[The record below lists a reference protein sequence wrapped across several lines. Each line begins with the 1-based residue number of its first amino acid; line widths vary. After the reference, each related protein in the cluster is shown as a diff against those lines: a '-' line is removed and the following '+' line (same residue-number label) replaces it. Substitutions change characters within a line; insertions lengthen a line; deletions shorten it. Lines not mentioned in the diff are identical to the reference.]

1 MADVC
6 LYRCASSA
14 RHWRRRENVNR
25 HHSSSSRNTR
35 QKRMCRIRMKN
46 ELRRHSECQ
55 PCIKTDKNK
64 LIDIHRISCPI
75 FSDAKSQC
83 AHGNNAKRYIIT
95 AALLNFCGWS
105 GTEFPSG
112 RETWEGGLEI
122 LSQVNIWLELQHDP
136 LWVKLHIYRRC
147 TSDDTH
153 TAHGCVKPWHPL
165 DIIKLSPLVLG
176 AIILCDLLG
185 IKTQG
190 Q

>member
-1 MADVC
+1 MADVS

-14 RHWRRRENVNR
+14 RHWRRQENVNR

-64 LIDIHRISCPI
+64 LIDIHRLSCPI

-105 GTEFPSG
+105 GTELLSG
-112 RETWEGGLEI
+112 RETWEGGGGSWDTEP
-122 LSQVNIWLELQHDP
+122 SQYLAGTSTRPTLDQAAHLQT
-136 LWVKLHIYRRC
+136 LYIRR
-147 TSDDTH
+147 H
-153 TAHGCVKPWHPL
+153 TQPMDVSNP
-165 DIIKLSPLVLG
+165 
-176 AIILCDLLG
+176 G
-185 IKTQG
+185 IH
-190 Q
+190 

>member
-1 MADVC
+1 MCVQRSSLKATGKCEPTPFVIFTEHTAEDDVQDQNEKWIKETQWVSA
-6 LYRCASSA
+6 LY
-14 RHWRRRENVNR
+14 
-25 HHSSSSRNTR
+25 
-35 QKRMCRIRMKN
+35 
-46 ELRRHSECQ
+46 
-55 PCIKTDKNK
+55 KNK
-64 LIDIHRISCPI
+64 LIDIHRLSCPI

-105 GTEFPSG
+105 GTELLSG

-122 LSQVNIWLELQHDP
+122 LSRVNIWLELQHDP

-185 IKTQG
+185 IKT
-190 Q
+190 